1 MGAARPPAAVTAP
14 ASALAAAARLG
25 AEELAAIEAGAV
37 RIAQRAAAIIAAAA
51 SREVMVHYK
60 RQGTRGSA
68 PVNPVT
74 EIDREVEAEARALVA
89 AEFPGHAFLGEE
101 GEEPGAPEGFLWVVD
116 PLDGT
121 TNFTAGFPLYAAA
134 VACLCDGVPVA
145 GAVWCSVTPELRPGI
160 YHARV
165 GGVFSL
171 DGSPAVPRTAPP
183 RPLAAAPGGAPGRT
197 RWWDHRVTG
206 CAAIE
211 CAYVA
216 AGVFQSATFSGLRVW
231 DVAAGVVLAWSAGRG
246 VWLRERSSWVPFER
260 FEPAPERR
268 GQAPSLRGWRRTLL
282 LATPEAR
289 ERLAPARRLPVLRL
303 FRR

>member
-1 MGAARPPAAVTAP
+1 MGAARTPAAVTLP
-14 ASALAAAARLG
+14 SSALAAAQRLG
-25 AEELAAIEAGAV
+25 AEELAALEAGAV
-37 RIAQRAAAIIAAAA
+37 RISQRAAEIIAAAA
-51 SREVMVHYK
+51 SREVSIEYK

-74 EIDREVEAEARALVA
+74 EIDQEVEAEARALVA

-101 GEEPGAPEGFLWVVD
+101 GAEPGTSEGFLWVVD

-134 VACLCDGVPVA
+134 AACLLDGVPVA
-145 GAVWCSVTPELRPGI
+145 GAVWCSVTPELRPGV
-160 YHARV
+160 YHARI
-165 GGVFSL
+165 GGPFSL
-171 DGSPAVPRTAPP
+171 DGNPAAVRTAPP

-206 CAAIE
+206 CAAVE

-216 AGVFQSATFSGLRVW
+216 AGVFQAAVFSGLRVW
-231 DVAAGVVLAWSAGRG
+231 DVAAGVVLAWAAGRG
-246 VWLRERSSWVPFER
+246 VWLRDRTGWVPFER

-268 GQAPSLRGWRRTLL
+268 GEPPTLRGWRRTLL

-289 ERLAPARRLPVLRL
+289 ERLAPARRLPLPRL